1 MNRLTLLLGA
11 ATVDAEPYYREKC
24 REIMET
30 RTWTAKQLERLGFF
44 VLPSDT
50 NFLFAKTGK
59 MDGGQLYETLKS
71 KGILVRHFGNA
82 KISQYNRITIGTREQ
97 MEVLINTLKEVLL

>member
-1 MNRLTLLLGA
+1 
-11 ATVDAEPYYREKC
+11 
-24 REIMET
+24 
-30 RTWTAKQLERLGFF
+30 
-44 VLPSDT
+44 
-50 NFLFAKTGK
+50 

-71 KGILVRHFGNA
+71 KGILVRHFGNP